1 MRGITLILRVLP
13 VPCTRIYTTMFN
25 LRKSVFSSAVCGSE
39 NNNNKWGLVFL
50 CSCYYYLFFIYY
62 YYIINLYCYWVFVL
76 PLPSLLQ
83 FILFGYLVFFS
94 SLLLLLLLLLF
105 FLISFFYYTFFFL
118 VVINN
123 KNITKDE
130 RIHKKR
136 RHVKFCF
143 EV

>member
-1 MRGITLILRVLP
+1 MRGITLIRVLP

-50 CSCYYYLFFIYY
+50 CSCYYYLF
-62 YYIINLYCYWVFVL
+62 IIIILIYCYWVFVL

-83 FILFGYLVFFS
+83 FILFGIFFS
-94 SLLLLLLLLLF
+94 SLLLLLFF

-123 KNITKDE
+123 KNITEDE